1 MTLSL
6 VDAVRIGRT
15 TWGWSS
21 VIFSIDGSPCEGL
34 VSADWEEQLELRV
47 VASNVQDGPPLGMS
61 GGRYQVGRFPIRV
74 LTDTARALKKY
85 LTAKAV
91 ASASSSFMQGVFDA
105 SIQLS
110 GLDAPDALPSTTVF
124 SSCRIVGEKRVVEE
138 GTGVVVTEFS
148 IACLAIDSDGSTVF
162 SALAGNLGPLG
173 FPSTDTITIASA
185 PAPGKWTLSKADKE
199 YGWQIRKGFGNSGAT
214 VVPTGDE
221 LVEPEFLV
229 EFWDPK
235 DWVLFQPFRALYLKK
250 ALVGVPGAPTA
261 MALGIDHPE
270 LKAQGCTS
278 VVVKKISIFKN
289 DGFGVW
295 SGTVHFLQYRPPQL
309 ALSKPSAAVPD
320 VGTPRPTAQ
329 DALEARIQALL
340 AQNQARA
347 GL

>member
-1 MTLSL
+1 MAISL
-6 VDAVRIGRT
+6 VDAIRINRT

-21 VIFSIDGSPCEGL
+21 VIFTIDGSPCEGL
-34 VSADWEEQLELRV
+34 VAADWEEQLELRV
-47 VASNVQDGPPLGMS
+47 VGSNVQDGLPLGMS
-61 GGRYQVGRFPIRV
+61 SGHYQVGRFPVRM

-85 LTAKAV
+85 LTARAV
-91 ASASSSFMQGVFDA
+91 SAASSSFMQAVFSA
-105 SIQLS
+105 AIQLS
-110 GLDAPDALPSTTVF
+110 GSDAPDALPSTTVF
-124 SSCRIVGEKRVVEE
+124 SNCRIVGEKRVVEE
-138 GTGVVVTEFS
+138 GTGAVVTEFAF
-148 IACLAIDSDGSTVF
+148 ACLAIASDGATVF
-162 SALAGNLGPLG
+162 NALAGSLGALG
-173 FPSTDTITIASA
+173 FPAQDTITIASA
-185 PAPGKWTLSKADKE
+185 PAPGKWTLQKADKE

-229 EFWDPK
+229 EFWDPE

-250 ALVGVPGAPTA
+250 ALVGVPGSPSS

-278 VVVKKISIFKN
+278 VVVRKVSIFKN

-295 SGTVHFLQYRPPQL
+295 SGTVLFLQYRPPQL
-309 ALSKPSAAVPD
+309 ALSKPAAAIPD

-329 DALEARIQALL
+329 DALEAQIQALL

-347 GL
+347 GM